1 MFQVLTPGKNL
12 WHKIRVSTC
21 THCPTNQDR
30 NQFNIYSMLWQEMHP
45 HWFITLPWVSSC
57 LQIVIQSPALTILK
71 ASSFLIYS
79 WAINISLH
87 KNSHHTS
94 GWTLIIFLSNIA
106 KSNWKRFFIFL
117 TNIISAGRYR
127 VGITTFRYYITTK
140 MKFFC
145 LPFLFLY
152 FI

>member
-1 MFQVLTPGKNL
+1 MVIQLSTLYILQKKFCVLNKCDENWWTLHNRSLNLDTYMLQVLTPGKNL

-21 THCPTNQDR
+21 THCPTIQDR

-94 GWTLIIFLSNIA
+94 GWTLNFSQ
-106 KSNWKRFFIFL
+106 
-117 TNIISAGRYR
+117 
-127 VGITTFRYYITTK
+127 
-140 MKFFC
+140 
-145 LPFLFLY
+145 
-152 FI
+152 